1 MNELTYITHIVKEV
15 NKVTERCGAIFLYG
29 ENIDYGSRLSG
40 LARGLTVNPA
50 GRIQNVG
57 NCELTH
63 VGVGLGILLDGG
75 QAALFGKQLDFM
87 LLGLEQACDTFNFI
101 RAYRPQDT
109 WGSFTIFVIVCDQGY
124 QGPHSSFNGAGDFA
138 SLINIPVYCLN
149 GADDAA
155 RVVDQRFASPGFR
168 IICLSQRQFGAPTLQ
183 TPVEWYSEDDSLFR
197 YRSGDDATIVS
208 LNFALR
214 DALEMDDRLIDSG
227 VQSDVFHMNFV
238 PGADLTAVVESC
250 RRTRRLVLLDDS
262 KTVTKFGDILIAEL
276 GQSTVSAEVLSF
288 CRRGCRDED
297 YGANE
302 DRLIPDF
309 ERALRFIR
317 QA

>member
-1 MNELTYITHIVKEV
+1 M
-15 NKVTERCGAIFLYG
+15 
-29 ENIDYGSRLSG
+29 
-40 LARGLTVNPA
+40 
-50 GRIQNVG
+50 
-57 NCELTH
+57 
-63 VGVGLGILLDGG
+63 
-75 QAALFGKQLDFM
+75 
-87 LLGLEQACDTFNFI
+87 
-101 RAYRPQDT
+101 
-109 WGSFTIFVIVCDQGY
+109 
-124 QGPHSSFNGAGDFA
+124 
-138 SLINIPVYCLN
+138 
-149 GADDAA
+149 
-155 RVVDQRFASPGFR
+155 
-168 IICLSQRQFGAPTLQ
+168 
-183 TPVEWYSEDDSLFR
+183 
-197 YRSGDDATIVS
+197 S

-288 CRRGCRDED
+288 CRRGCPDED

-302 DRLIPDF
+302 DRLAPDF
-309 ERALRFIR
+309 EQALKFIR

>member
-109 WGSFTIFVIVCDQGY
+109 RGSFTIFVIVCDQGY
-124 QGPHSSFNGAGDFA
+124 QGPQSSFNGAGDFA

-155 RVVDQRFASPGFR
+155 RVVDRHFASPGFR

-183 TPVEWYSEDDSLFR
+183 TQVEWYSEDDSLFR

-208 LNFALR
+208 LNFSLR

-227 VQSDVFHMNFV
+227 VQSDMFHMNFV
-238 PGADLTAVVESC
+238 PGADLTAVLESC
-250 RRTRRLVLLDDS
+250 RRTRRLVLIDDS

-276 GQSTVSAEVLSF
+276 GHSTVRTEVLFF
-288 CRRGCRDED
+288 CRRGCPDED

-302 DRLIPDF
+302 DRLTPDF
-309 ERALRFIR
+309 ERALKFIR